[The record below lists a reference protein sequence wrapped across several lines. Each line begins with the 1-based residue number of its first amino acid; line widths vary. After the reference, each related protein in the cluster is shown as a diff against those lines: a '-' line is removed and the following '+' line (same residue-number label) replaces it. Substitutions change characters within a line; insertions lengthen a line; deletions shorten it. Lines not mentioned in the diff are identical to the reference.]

1 MSITKETEKKL
12 CLALVEIYMAMSDD
26 IWVANQ
32 KKPPIVWDD
41 EEIVLTPVSHE
52 EILLKP
58 KVT

>member
-1 MSITKETEKKL
+1 MTKESEKQL
-12 CLALVEIYMAMSDD
+12 CLALVEAYMALSDD
-26 IWVANQ
+26 IWLANQ